1 MNKGYRSEN
10 FTQRLFVL
18 FTIQDILQ
26 GGPRAFMILLDSS
39 WISSVTCLI
48 FAGSQQRMV
57 VPCQTCI
64 ILFLVSHLSFPA
76 ASGLQLR
83 VPLVFSFFL
92 FIPVLHNLI
101 VNINVTF

>member
-64 ILFLVSHLSFPA
+64 ILFLVSSPFLLHPGYNFKFLLFFYFFSSFLPY
-76 ASGLQLR
+76 
-83 VPLVFSFFL
+83 
-92 FIPVLHNLI
+92 I
-101 VNINVTF
+101 T